1 MLKAAIYARYSSN
14 LQRPTSIEDQTTLCR
29 GAAPRFGCEVAEE
42 HVYTDAEISGATSQ
56 RPGYQTLMQAAKAK
70 QFDAMIVEGQDR
82 IWRDQAE
89 MHAALRRLRFW
100 GVRVYSVE
108 TGADLTGK
116 TGNIV
121 ATVMGL
127 RDETFLDALRE
138 KTHRGQMGQVMRGYS
153 GGARAFGYRS
163 ERIHDPARKDAYG
176 QPVIVGYRRVVHSE
190 EAAVVKRIFRMYVAG
205 HSPKVITRQLNDEGV
220 PPPRWRDGAPL
231 RGWTPATIHGC
242 PKKAIG
248 ILNNPL
254 YIGRV
259 IWNRSQKLR
268 NPDTGKRITRR
279 RPESE
284 WVHTDVPDLRIVSDE
299 LWNQVQA
306 RRKVQ
311 RRYHRPQGGRPA
323 RYLFT
328 GLLVCKICG
337 SHYVAKTRNYYG
349 CASNINRGASIC
361 PNTRLVR
368 RDVLEER
375 ILRAVEER
383 VFSPEAVV
391 YLTRQVNAAL
401 QRMVRQRATTDGRRQ
416 GLETNLAQARAELG
430 NVMAA
435 IRQGIITPT
444 TKAMLEDAEARVA
457 RLETSLVDLP
467 DLPAKAV
474 AVIPSVIAA
483 YLKDLRQVLGRDT
496 ERARAIL
503 RDLLGEITL
512 KPDDKG
518 LVAVLQGNVPGI
530 LGLPFYNRGAGSQAS
545 RLSKVCH
552 IRNRLAAT
560 CESASAHGLE
570 RHRNSWRHRVAHGGL
585 WEDCHR

>member
-1 MLKAAIYARYSSN
+1 MLKAAIYARYSSS
-14 LQRPTSIEDQTTLCR
+14 LQRPTSIEDQITLCSS
-29 GAAPRFGCEVAEE
+29 AAPRCGCEVAEE
-42 HVYTDAEISGATSQ
+42 HVYTDVEISGATSQ

-70 QFDAMIVEGQDR
+70 QFDAIIVEGQDR

-100 GVRVYSVE
+100 DVRVYSIE

-116 TGNIV
+116 MGNIV

-163 ERIHDPARKDAYG
+163 EPIHDPARKDAYG
-176 QPVIVGYRRVVHSE
+176 QLVIVGYRRVVHSE
-190 EAAVVKRIFRMYVAG
+190 EAAVVKRIFKMYVAG
-205 HSPKVITRQLNDEGV
+205 HSPKVIARQLNDEGV

-231 RGWTPATIHGC
+231 RGWTPTTIHGC

-279 RPESE
+279 RPETE

-299 LWNQVQA
+299 LWNQVQV

-328 GLLVCKICG
+328 GLLVCKVCG

-383 VFSPEAVV
+383 VFSPEAVA
-391 YLTRQVNAAL
+391 YLTRQANAAL
-401 QRMVRQRATTDGRRQ
+401 QRLVRQRATTDGRRQ

-430 NVMAA
+430 NVTAA

-457 RLETSLVDLP
+457 RLETSLADLP
-467 DLPAKAV
+467 DLPTKAV

-483 YLKDLRQVLGRDT
+483 HLKDLRGMVVRDT

-512 KPDDKG
+512 QPDDKG
-518 LVAVLQGNVPGI
+518 LVAVLQGNVRGI
-530 LGLPFYNRGAGSQAS
+530 LGLPFYNRGAG
-545 RLSKVCH
+545 RG
-552 IRNRLAAT
+552 I
-560 CESASAHGLE
+560 
-570 RHRNSWRHRVAHGGL
+570 
-585 WEDCHR
+585 